1 MLKPGQQAGTVAA
14 SLVSPSRIFYMSVEF
29 ALLYSEASGGVIN
42 ACSGET
48 DKLDLRM

>member
-14 SLVSPSRIFYMSVEF
+14 LVSPSRIFYVSVEF

-42 ACSGET
+42 TCSGET